1 MFKKNGGFSLFS
13 SYGTIITLLIVLI
26 ALWLGLALSTDSFL
40 TQNNLSNL
48 VRQSSIN
55 GIIAIG
61 ITLVIITGGIDLS
74 VGSIVGLSGV
84 VIALLLKN
92 DVGIP
97 LALFIA
103 LCSGLFCGILNAF
116 MIFEGNI
123 PPFIATLGS
132 MTMIRGLIKLM
143 TDAKNI
149 SGLPSEFLSFAQW
162 QWLMPSLFWVWIIL
176 AVIFSILLNKTR
188 LGRNIFAI
196 GSNHE
201 VARLS
206 GISLRF
212 NIYAA
217 YALCGLLSAIA
228 GILLTSRVRIAA
240 PTAGTTYELYAIAAA
255 VIGGASL
262 KGAEGSIMGA
272 VLGALIMTTITNG
285 GNLLNVNAFLLE
297 IIIGSLI
304 VLAVFLDQW
313 QKSKN

>member
-1 MFKKNGGFSLFS
+1 MITKNNSFSLAS
-13 SYGTIITLLIVLI
+13 KYGTLITLFLVLI
-26 ALWLGLALSTDSFL
+26 TLWSGLAFSTDSFL
-40 TQNNLSNL
+40 TQSNLSNL
-48 VRQSSIN
+48 VRQASIN

-74 VGSIVGLSGV
+74 VGSIVGFSGV
-84 VIALLLKN
+84 IVALLLKSGA
-92 DVGIP
+92 GIP
-97 LALFIA
+97 LAVTAGLI
-103 LCSGLFCGILNAF
+103 SGLICGVLNAF
-116 MIFEGNI
+116 MIYEGNI

-132 MTMIRGLIKLM
+132 MTMIRGLIKLV
-143 TDAKNI
+143 TNAKNI
-149 SGLPSEFLSFAQW
+149 SGLDAEFLAFAQW
-162 QWLMPSLFWVWIIL
+162 KWLMPSLFWVWIIL
-176 AVIFSILLNKTR
+176 AIIFSIILNKTQ

-196 GSNHE
+196 GSNTE

-212 NIYAA
+212 NIYSA

-285 GNLLNVNAFLLE
+285 GNLLNINAFLLE
-297 IIIGSLI
+297 IIIGGLI

-313 QKSKN
+313 QKNKK